1 MRSRRKRK
9 QRRPKVLPAQA
20 GRLMLVVLR
29 ELLLGRHL
37 DALCAIATSGDC
49 MLCKG
54 LLCIL
59 GLPNPQ
65 E

>member
-49 MLCKG
+49 MLCNG